1 LVVRR
6 ITTDV
11 VKPED
16 FTLNIKLR
24 GKLAKKLD
32 GDIV

>member
-6 ITTDV
+6 ITTDAI
-11 VKPED
+11 KPED
-16 FTLNIKLR
+16 FALNIKLK
-24 GKLAKKLD
+24 GKLAKKLN

>member
-1 LVVRR
+1 LVVKR

-16 FTLNIKLR
+16 FDLNIKLK
-24 GKLAKKLD
+24 GKLAKKIK
-32 GDIV
+32 GDII